1 MLEYSREDVVSLR
14 RGWRDLTPAEWRD
27 RDERAV
33 ADLKATG
40 TARPYQKELLRK
52 DGSRAPVMIGAATF
66 EGSKN
71 EGVAFVLD
79 LSEQKRAG
87 AELNRAEQPLRK
99 EKPDLT
105 PLALV

>member
-1 MLEYSREDVVSLR
+1 MLEYSLEDVVSGR

-40 TARPYQKELLRK
+40 TAQPYQKEFLRK
-52 DGSRAPVMIGAATF
+52 DGSRAPVMIGAAIF

-71 EGVAFVLD
+71 EDFASICTSFVSTVD
-79 LSEQKRAG
+79 ASSGQGR
-87 AELNRAEQPLRK
+87 
-99 EKPDLT
+99 
-105 PLALV
+105 